1 MLDLQT
7 DICTHFYAKSYFM
20 NYDIHEAPVFHLS
33 WKSNGTIRVYFFSSD
48 INECS
53 YDINVC
59 DKNAK
64 CVNRIG
70 SYECLC
76 ESGYTGNGETCY
88 GMNFKL

>member
-1 MLDLQT
+1 MIPTKHL
-7 DICTHFYAKSYFM
+7 FPFSYHGKVM
-20 NYDIHEAPVFHLS
+20 ATS
-33 WKSNGTIRVYFFSSD
+33 VYFFSSD

-59 DKNAK
+59 DENAK

-70 SYECLC
+70 SYECFC
-76 ESGYTGNGETCY
+76 ETGYTGNGENCY